1 MIIAVRYLIW
11 LWSEGG
17 RERERER
24 EREGGGEREG
34 ERERFVG
41 SCMSHALG
49 VEGGNILMGAA
60 FFKDKTR
67 QLLLTLKSIHTTHK
81 VTSYTHT
88 HTQTDISLLGSA
100 NRG

>member
-1 MIIAVRYLIW
+1 MKGDG
-11 LWSEGG
+11 EGEG
-17 RERERER
+17 RERKR
-24 EREGGGEREG
+24 

-60 FFKDKTR
+60 FFKDKTC

-88 HTQTDISLLGSA
+88 HTHTHTQTDISITTQK
-100 NRG
+100 RK